1 MAFVRVNGGIA
12 GRPGVG
18 LYDISEEQFRQCCCR
33 GLIIAGIN
41 FETIGQPDCFLQKRG
56 SPTVKCFRVDDTPEA
71 ALGLAIN
78 YIGETSYITKC
89 NPTEENPDPETNFC
103 QNKIPTFSYTTTRE
117 TSAGYEIDFEVED
130 CGIEPVDYIATVQV
144 DRCY

>member
-1 MAFVRVNGGIA
+1 MRIYFQDGKTLFKDGG
-12 GRPGVG
+12 
-18 LYDISEEQFRQCCCR
+18 LRQCCCQ
-33 GLIIAGIN
+33 GLIVSGIS
-41 FETIGQPDCFLQKRG
+41 FETIGQPDCFLQTQG

-71 ALGLAIN
+71 ALSLAITF
-78 YIGETSYITKC
+78 IGETSYITKC
-89 NPTEENPDPETNFC
+89 PDTVDESGNTIPADENFC